1 MGVQLFQ
8 KKVGGED
15 LNFFQYEIAGK
26 EKEKENVK
34 NNNKFEISYIYKLKN
49 IFVNFLTKFLLIY
62 ILKKKKNK

>member
-1 MGVQLFQ
+1 MEYSFFQ

-34 NNNKFEISYIYKLKN
+34 NTINLKLV
-49 IFVNFLTKFLLIY
+49 IFINSKHFC
-62 ILKKKKNK
+62 